1 MYQQLLSM
9 IYRRNKVSD
18 GTIKMS
24 DTEEHSLQNKTGTI
38 NITTVNVDKIHF
50 KNLLI
55 VSGRLKGDCPTR
67 CHSGETGKG
76 ELTSQT
82 AKNLKTMS
90 QEIQGDQK
98 FSVHLMITIQKVTSN
113 VQSVPRQSPDIY

>member
-1 MYQQLLSM
+1 MSQQLLSM

-24 DTEEHSLQNKTGTI
+24 DTGEHSLQDKTRTI
-38 NITTVNVDKIHF
+38 NIRRVNVDKIHF

-55 VSGRLKGDCPTR
+55 VSASLKRDRPNR
-67 CHSGETGKG
+67 YHSGKTGKD

-82 AKNLKTMS
+82 AKKLKTMS
-90 QEIQGDQK
+90 QEIE
-98 FSVHLMITIQKVTSN
+98 TSGCRAKSN
-113 VQSVPRQSPDIY
+113 ADYHHSQREIIS

>member
-1 MYQQLLSM
+1 MRTLKRHIQAPDPVHYRANKRSHSSRCLSKLLSM
-9 IYRRNKVSD
+9 IYRRNKVSY

-24 DTEEHSLQNKTGTI
+24 GTEEYSLQNKTGTI

-55 VSGRLKGDCPTR
+55 VFASVKRDRPTR
-67 CHSGETGKG
+67 CHSGKTGKN

-82 AKNLKTMS
+82 AKNLKTVS
-90 QEIQGDQK
+90 QEIE
-98 FSVHLMITIQKVTSN
+98 TE
-113 VQSVPRQSPDIY
+113 R

>member
-24 DTEEHSLQNKTGTI
+24 DTEEYSLQNKTRTI
-38 NITTVNVDKIHF
+38 NIATVNVDKIHF

-55 VSGRLKGDCPTR
+55 VSGRLKEDRPTG
-67 CHSGETGKG
+67 CHSGKTEKG
-76 ELTSQT
+76 GLSSQT
-82 AKNLKTMS
+82 AKYLKPTS
-90 QEIQGDQK
+90 QEIQCVRK
-98 FSVHLMITIQKVTSN
+98 FAVHL
-113 VQSVPRQSPDIY
+113 